1 MFHDEKLEKIL
12 ELLSLRPYW
21 KSIDI
26 AQKLGISKSTVQRCL
41 QELDERGIAE
51 RIHGGIRR
59 NDQSPLVPSSL
70 DERIARD
77 VDAKERMAMATLE
90 LFPDSGYVYLDAGTT
105 TLPLAHALVRVKHK
119 KCTIVTN
126 DVSIAVVLAR
136 HQIEHILLTGRIH
149 PVTQSL
155 SGTASQNQLLDFHF
169 NTCFMSADGID
180 SDGNVTIALA
190 DEAMLKRLAIKNSD
204 TRILLAASSKWNTR
218 SNALIVKIDAFDTWV
233 TNGLS
238 ASIKALCRNNDVKLV
253 VSK

>member
-12 ELLSLRPYW
+12 ELLQIQPYW

-26 AQKLGISKSTVQRCL
+26 ARKLCVSKSTVQRCL
-41 QELDERGIAE
+41 QELDDCGIAE

-59 NDQSPLVPSSL
+59 NNQSPLVPSSL

-77 VDAKERMAMATLE
+77 VDAKERMAMAILE

-218 SNALIVKIDAFDTWV
+218 SNTLIVKMDAFDMWV
-233 TNGLS
+233 TDSSS
-238 ASIKALCRNNDVKLV
+238 APIKALCRHNDVKLI

>member
-12 ELLSLRPYW
+12 ELLQIQPYW

-41 QELDERGIAE
+41 QELGDHGIAE

-59 NDQSPLVPSSL
+59 KEQSPLVPSSL
-70 DERIARD
+70 DERITRD
-77 VDAKERMAMATLE
+77 SDAKEHIAMGALE
-90 LFPDSGYVYLDAGTT
+90 LFPDNGYVYIDAGTT
-105 TLPLAHALVRVKHK
+105 TLPLARALVGAKHK

-180 SDGNVTIALA
+180 SDGNITIALA

-204 TRILLAASSKWNTR
+204 TRILLASSSKWNTR
-218 SNALIVKIDAFDTWV
+218 SNTLIVKMDAFDMWV
-233 TNGLS
+233 TDS
-238 ASIKALCRNNDVKLV
+238 SSSPIKALCRHNDVKLI